1 MWCKCLTIIIATFIA
16 LLAIKYQ
23 FLNINICIKIN
34 YRLQKQLNLLSFCV
48 DILMVIIRFLSI
60 WSGQRFQSF
69 FSVNAKLII
78 QKDLGN
84 AINDLFAI
92 FSWQLQLNSLLNRW
106 EKIVIDIIM
115 YLILYKQNFWIN

>member
-1 MWCKCLTIIIATFIA
+1 MWCKCLTIIIATFIT

-23 FLNINICIKIN
+23 FLNINICMKIN

-48 DILMVIIRFLSI
+48 DILIVIIQFLSI

-69 FSVNAKLII
+69 FSVNAKLVI
-78 QKDLGN
+78 QKVLGN

-92 FSWQLQLNSLLNRW
+92 FAWQLQFNSLLNRW
-106 EKIVIDIIM
+106 EKIVIHIIM
-115 YLILYKQNFWIN
+115 YFILYKQNLWVN

>member
-1 MWCKCLTIIIATFIA
+1 MWCKCLTIIIATFIT

-48 DILMVIIRFLSI
+48 DILIVIIQFLSI

-78 QKDLGN
+78 QKVLGN

-92 FSWQLQLNSLLNRW
+92 FAWQLQFNSLLNRW
-106 EKIVIDIIM
+106 EKIVIHIIM
-115 YLILYKQNFWIN
+115 YLILYKQNFWIS